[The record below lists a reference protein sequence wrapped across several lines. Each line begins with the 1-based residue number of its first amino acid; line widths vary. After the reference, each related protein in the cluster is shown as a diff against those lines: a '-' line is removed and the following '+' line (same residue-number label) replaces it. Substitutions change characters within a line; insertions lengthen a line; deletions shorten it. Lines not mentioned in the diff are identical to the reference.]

1 MTKQENM
8 HNYHN
13 SHFSKVHNL
22 VQIFI
27 FKGSEAFTSN
37 KRSYLY
43 LVTGVHLENPLVSKH
58 SSLCPI
64 VQTLFSLGN

>member
-27 FKGSEAFTSN
+27 FKGSEA
-37 KRSYLY
+37 LAV
-43 LVTGVHLENPLVSKH
+43 LPLFGHCSAPGE
-58 SSLCPI
+58 SPG
-64 VQTLFSLGN
+64 F